1 MKNITLFT
9 IVCLI
14 MAITIVACST
24 KKITTTKVEN
34 TTPITPVAISYTN
47 TAKSIIDNSC
57 TGCHRGFSSYATIK
71 KIVDKGEFKHEVIDT
86 RDMPKGQQL
95 STEDYAKL
103 KAWLEAGAPE

>member
-1 MKNITLFT
+1 MKKNSLFT
-9 IVCLI
+9 ITSLI
-14 MAITIVACST
+14 VAVTIIACST
-24 KKITTTKVEN
+24 KKIATTKVEN
-34 TTPITPVAISYTN
+34 TTPLTTAAISYTN

-57 TGCHRGFSSYATIK
+57 TGCHRGFSSYTTIK

-95 STEDYAKL
+95 SAEDYAKL